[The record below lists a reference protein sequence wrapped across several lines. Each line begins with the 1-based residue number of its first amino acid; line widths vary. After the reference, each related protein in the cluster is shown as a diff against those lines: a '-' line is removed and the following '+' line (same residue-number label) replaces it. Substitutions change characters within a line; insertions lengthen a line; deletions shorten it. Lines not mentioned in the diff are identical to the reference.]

1 MSEFGAGVE
10 QGNNMLSQMEGRN
23 ANIKASYNA
32 RVDAFNN
39 QLKVTEN
46 TDKQTIQSG
55 KTERSGQSA
64 PEKLAG
70 ESTKLAQVGQR
81 FKSSQAVLQ
90 QVYKGDKVAFVKG
103 GGRVGDEIGSAGV
116 GETVASIKESAKS
129 GYKAVKI
136 RVRGGSTR
144 VPGPQQVK
152 PVNPGDPVGT
162 SQSTTAKVDSSAVK
176 SGTEAGAE
184 AEEGS
189 VAADRVALNTA
200 KTVTGGVADALGSAG
215 IAMGIVQGGV
225 ALETDLTGGFGKL
238 ANNEEKAS
246 NILSVASGVV
256 DVVGLVFP
264 PLEVLGGLLGIASA
278 VTGTIGSLEEA
289 SAKVSTGQAAL
300 DKAGSTKPPAEKQGP
315 GTVATLSS
323 LGQIASVGSTVGAKI
338 SGSTSF

>member
-46 TDKQTIQSG
+46 TDKQQIQSG
-55 KTERSGQSA
+55 KSERTAQSN

-152 PVNPGDPVGT
+152 PVNPGDPVGG
-162 SQSTTAKVDSSAVK
+162 STTAKVDSSAVK

-189 VAADRVALNTA
+189 VAADRIALNTA

>member
-1 MSEFGAGVE
+1 M
-10 QGNNMLSQMEGRN
+10 
-23 ANIKASYNA
+23 
-32 RVDAFNN
+32 
-39 QLKVTEN
+39 
-46 TDKQTIQSG
+46 
-55 KTERSGQSA
+55 
-64 PEKLAG
+64 
-70 ESTKLAQVGQR
+70 
-81 FKSSQAVLQ
+81 
-90 QVYKGDKVAFVKG
+90 AFVKG
-103 GGRVGDEIGSAGV
+103 GGRVGDEIGSKGV
-116 GETVASIKESAKS
+116 GETLSSIKESAKS

-136 RVRGGSTR
+136 RIKTGGNTR

-152 PVNPGDPVGT
+152 PVNPGDPVGG
-162 SQSTTAKVDSSAVK
+162 TAKADSSAVK
-176 SGTEAGAE
+176 AGTEAGAE

-189 VAADRVALNTA
+189 VAADRIALNTA
-200 KTVTGGVADALGSAG
+200 KTVGGGVADALGSAG

-256 DVVGLVFP
+256 DVVGLAFP

-289 SAKVSTGQAAL
+289 SKKVSTGQAAL
-300 DKAGSTKPPAEKQGP
+300 DKAQSTKPPAEQQGA

>member
-46 TDKQTIQSG
+46 TDKQQIQSG
-55 KTERSGQSA
+55 KSERSAQSN

-81 FKSSQAVLQ
+81 FKSSQAVLK

-116 GETVASIKESAKS
+116 GETLSSIKESAKS
-129 GYKAVKI
+129 GYKAAKILVKT
-136 RVRGGSTR
+136 GGNTR

-152 PVNPGDPVGT
+152 PVNPGDPVGG
-162 SQSTTAKVDSSAVK
+162 STTAKVDSSAVK

-300 DKAGSTKPPAEKQGP
+300 DKAGSTKPPAEQQGP

>member
-46 TDKQTIQSG
+46 TDKQQIQSG
-55 KTERSGQSA
+55 KSERSAQSN

-116 GETVASIKESAKS
+116 GETVSSIKESAKS

-152 PVNPGDPVGT
+152 PVNPGDPVGG
-162 SQSTTAKVDSSAVK
+162 STTAKVDSSAVK

>member
-46 TDKQTIQSG
+46 TDKQQIQSG
-55 KTERSGQSA
+55 KSERSAQSN

-152 PVNPGDPVGT
+152 PVNPGDPVGG
-162 SQSTTAKVDSSAVK
+162 STTAKVDSSAVK

-189 VAADRVALNTA
+189 VAADRIALNTA

-300 DKAGSTKPPAEKQGP
+300 DKAQSTKPPAEKQGP

>member
-103 GGRVGDEIGSAGV
+103 GGRVGDEIGSKGV
-116 GETVASIKESAKS
+116 GETLSSIKESAKS

-136 RVRGGSTR
+136 RIKTGGNTR

-152 PVNPGDPVGT
+152 PVNPGDPVGG
-162 SQSTTAKVDSSAVK
+162 TAKADSSAVK
-176 SGTEAGAE
+176 AGTEAGAE

-189 VAADRVALNTA
+189 VAADRIALNTA
-200 KTVTGGVADALGSAG
+200 KTVGGGVADALGSAG

-256 DVVGLVFP
+256 DVVGLAFP

-289 SAKVSTGQAAL
+289 SKKVSTGQAAL
-300 DKAGSTKPPAEKQGP
+300 DKAQSTKPPAEQQGA

>member
-55 KTERSGQSA
+55 KTERSAQSA

-90 QVYKGDKVAFVKG
+90 QVYKGDKMAFVKG
-103 GGRVGDEIGSAGV
+103 GGRVGDEIGSKGV
-116 GETVASIKESAKS
+116 GDTLSSIKESAKS

-136 RVRGGSTR
+136 RIKTGGNTR

-152 PVNPGDPVGT
+152 PVNPGDPVGG
-162 SQSTTAKVDSSAVK
+162 TAKVDSSAVK
-176 SGTEAGAE
+176 AGTKAGAE

-189 VAADRVALNTA
+189 VAADRIALNTA

-256 DVVGLVFP
+256 DVVGLAFP

-289 SAKVSTGQAAL
+289 SKKVSTGQAAL
-300 DKAGSTKPPAEKQGP
+300 DKAQSTKPPAEQQGP

>member
-46 TDKQTIQSG
+46 TDKQQIQSG
-55 KTERSGQSA
+55 KSERTAQSN

-152 PVNPGDPVGT
+152 PVNPGDPVGG
-162 SQSTTAKVDSSAVK
+162 STTAKVDSSAVK